1 MAKYAGQVARIRVT
15 PTDFLSVVDVV
26 DALGMRQPGM
36 SFSSMVSIA
45 LSSCLEGLRQNGTIP
60 EREGF
65 EFGRIRDDVMQKR
78 DRRALFITDK
88 FQSRTSDFRI
98 AAPPRNSVHFM
109 KTAEELLSQNGTE
122 VLTAEDLAEI
132 RENDEM
138 LRAQGITPPV
148 RDEFGRIIKAA
159 EPREGHRANP
169 PKVNSGEEKVS
180 LEMRQARTRLA
191 ELNAKKE
198 LFDDGH
204 PGISWSAGD
213 QREFDELMKVV
224 YG

>member
-1 MAKYAGQVARIRVT
+1 MSKRYPGQVARIRVS
-15 PTDFLSVVDVV
+15 PSDFLSVVDVV

-65 EFGRIRDDVMQKR
+65 EFNEVRATVMVPRNKK
-78 DRRALFITDK
+78 ALFITDK

-98 AAPPRNSVHFM
+98 AAPPKNSVQFM
-109 KTAEELLSQNGTE
+109 KTAEELLSQNGTMADDELEIPRMQEE
-122 VLTAEDLAEI
+122 V
-132 RENDEM
+132 
-138 LRAQGITPPV
+138 
-148 RDEFGRIIKAA
+148 
-159 EPREGHRANP
+159 
-169 PKVNSGEEKVS
+169 VS

-198 LFDDGH
+198 LYDDGH
-204 PGISWSAGD
+204 PGIVWSARD
-213 QREFDELMKVV
+213 QKDFDDLVKVV